1 MSDIDQ
7 IKTKAIPVLKQAG
20 VTRSALFGSY
30 SRGEAKKDS
39 DIDILIEFPRGKTLL
54 DLVGLEMDLESA
66 LGKKV
71 DFVTFKSINR
81 LLRDQ
86 ILKEQVPLYD

>member
-20 VTRSALFGSY
+20 VLRSALFGSY
-30 SRGEAKKDS
+30 SRGEANENS
-39 DIDILIEFPRGKTLL
+39 DIDILIKFPKGKSLL
-54 DLVGLEMDLESA
+54 DLVGLEMDLEKT

-71 DFVTFKSINR
+71 DLVTFQSVNP
-81 LLRDQ
+81 L
-86 ILKEQVPLYD
+86 LKEYIEKDQLLMF